1 MYRSGVGVLKYKG
14 ANGKLGTNAMQGG
27 SQAWPSGRHHT
38 DLVNCFSLYPQIQV
52 QCEFKYN
59 WSTAF
64 PYIRRRFLDK
74 SAGGNRANTFSNTNP
89 IRLVLYEYNISTNTR
104 TMQIQI

>member
-38 DLVNCFSLYPQIQV
+38 DLVNCFSLYLQAR
-52 QCEFKYN
+52 Y
-59 WSTAF
+59 
-64 PYIRRRFLDK
+64 LDK
-74 SAGGNRANTFSNTNP
+74 SAGGQIRFQIRVQYWYKYTYNANTSISGRHHIDLVNRFS
-89 IRLVLYEYNISTNTR
+89 L
-104 TMQIQI
+104 